1 MSKIYENNL
10 LYNLGKPY
18 VVWTFKQYFDEYII
32 LGKENIPVDEPVIFA
47 PNHLNALMDALAIL
61 SLPPMRQVKVY
72 LSRADLFHLPKWMVQ
87 FLRFAKLM
95 PAFRIRDGYENL
107 GRNKE
112 SFEEADS
119 VLLNNASMVIMPE
132 GNQGEE
138 KKVRS
143 LVKGI
148 FRIAFGAQE
157 KMQAGKS
164 VKILPIGIDT
174 GDFIKFG
181 KHLIINIGK
190 PIEVADYM
198 DLYEDNPAKA
208 INALKDHLQQEMKNL
223 ALHLSS
229 ETYYTCFETTVE
241 AVNHSMLNNLQLE
254 NNTQN
259 QFIAKQKIAKILTE
273 IETTQPEIIEKLDK
287 LCKRYQA
294 GLQKVNLQN
303 RNLEKQIPSVYK
315 NQLSNVL
322 LAVNACIFLPGFILN
337 FLPFKTPTLF
347 PKILNIQYSGFF
359 SSVHYG
365 VGILAFPLFYTLQ
378 AIVLI
383 SLLSLPGWLFFILIP
398 LQYLLGKISFSI
410 YKQMKSLLA
419 DKRLY
424 LYNKNNATDLK
435 FLYDLK
441 QKITE
446 TVLSRDI

>member
-1 MSKIYENNL
+1 MLFRS
-10 LYNLGKPY
+10 
-18 VVWTFKQYFDEYII
+18 
-32 LGKENIPVDEPVIFA
+32 
-47 PNHLNALMDALAIL
+47 NHLNALMDALAIL

-337 FLPFKTPTLF
+337 FLPFKTQ
-347 PKILNIQYSGFF
+347 IGRAH
-359 SSVHYG
+359 V
-365 VGILAFPLFYTLQ
+365 
-378 AIVLI
+378 
-383 SLLSLPGWLFFILIP
+383 
-398 LQYLLGKISFSI
+398 
-410 YKQMKSLLA
+410 
-419 DKRLY
+419 
-424 LYNKNNATDLK
+424 
-435 FLYDLK
+435 
-441 QKITE
+441 
-446 TVLSRDI
+446 